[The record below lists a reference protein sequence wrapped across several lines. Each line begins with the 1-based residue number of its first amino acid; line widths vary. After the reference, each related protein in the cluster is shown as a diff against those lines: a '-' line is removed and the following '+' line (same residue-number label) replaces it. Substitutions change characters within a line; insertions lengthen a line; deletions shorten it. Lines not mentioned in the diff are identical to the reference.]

1 MNKKRKCLKSKEKEL
16 LPSPKNDI
24 VFHSIFNEKN
34 PEVTK
39 AFIEDLIGE
48 KVEKIKINTEQEI
61 EQRRI
66 DDKSGILD
74 LQAEV
79 NDKEKIDVEVQLVK
93 RKNFE
98 QRLLYYWARLYS
110 DSLQRGDDY
119 KKCKRIK
126 IIAIVDY
133 EPEVMKGIKDFEI
146 TFELRNEKKPNI
158 ILTKEIE
165 ISIISLKRIE
175 EAYKEDKNNKKVQW
189 MMFFNNPNSEEVE
202 EIMERNKAIND
213 AQIIIH
219 KMTPEESKRAREW
232 REEKLKLEKYDI
244 YEAGKDDG
252 IEEGLAKGLER
263 GKKEGLEK
271 RSQSRKTGHS

>member
-1 MNKKRKCLKSKEKEL
+1 MQKYN
-16 LPSPKNDI
+16 
-24 VFHSIFNEKN
+24 
-34 PEVTK
+34 
-39 AFIEDLIGE
+39 
-48 KVEKIKINTEQEI
+48 Q
-61 EQRRI
+61 
-66 DDKSGILD
+66 
-74 LQAEV
+74 
-79 NDKEKIDVEVQLVK
+79 
-93 RKNFE
+93 
-98 QRLLYYWARLYS
+98 Y
-110 DSLQRGDDY
+110 
-119 KKCKRIK
+119 
-126 IIAIVDY
+126 
-133 EPEVMKGIKDFEI
+133 FEI

-158 ILTKEIE
+158 ILKKEIE

-175 EAYKEDKNNKKVQW
+175 EAYKEDKDNKKIQW

>member
-1 MNKKRKCLKSKEKEL
+1 MQKYN
-16 LPSPKNDI
+16 
-24 VFHSIFNEKN
+24 
-34 PEVTK
+34 
-39 AFIEDLIGE
+39 
-48 KVEKIKINTEQEI
+48 Q
-61 EQRRI
+61 
-66 DDKSGILD
+66 
-74 LQAEV
+74 
-79 NDKEKIDVEVQLVK
+79 
-93 RKNFE
+93 
-98 QRLLYYWARLYS
+98 Y
-110 DSLQRGDDY
+110 
-119 KKCKRIK
+119 
-126 IIAIVDY
+126 
-133 EPEVMKGIKDFEI
+133 FEI

-244 YEAGKDDG
+244 YEAGKDDEKQAIAKKLKEMGLG
-252 IEEGLAKGLER
+252 IEQIIEATGLT
-263 GKKEGLEK
+263 KEEIENIK
-271 RSQSRKTGHS
+271 